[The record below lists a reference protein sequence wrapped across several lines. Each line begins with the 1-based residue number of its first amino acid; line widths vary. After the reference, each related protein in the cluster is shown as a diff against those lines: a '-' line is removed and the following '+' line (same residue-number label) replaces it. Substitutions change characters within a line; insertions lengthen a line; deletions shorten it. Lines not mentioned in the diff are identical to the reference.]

1 MDIFFIKLDKRSPSG
16 SNIAKAAAVGSR
28 TASTNSLSS
37 LSSNSFSVKKSNS
50 QKDVPSK
57 ISSIWK
63 RSESSSS
70 NSPVTENSN
79 GDKVIPGSSR
89 NKIQFSRSATLR

>member
-1 MDIFFIKLDKRSPSG
+1 MSYFLDKKSPNS
-16 SNIAKAAAVGSR
+16 SNIIRNVAVGSR

-37 LSSNSFSVKKSNS
+37 LSSNSLSVKKSNS

-70 NSPVTENSN
+70 ANSPVTDNSN
-79 GDKVIPGSSR
+79 TDKAIPGSSR
-89 NKIQFSRSATLR
+89 NRILSSRSATLR